1 MPWSFATDPEF
12 EERLEWARRFMRD
25 KVFPLEALG
34 DLDHETFRRLADPLK
49 EEVRRA
55 GLFAAHLP
63 PEMGGGGWG
72 QVELA
77 LLHEVVGA
85 SGVIGPIV
93 FGNQP
98 PDSGNAELIA
108 IAGDDEQKQR
118 WMVPLLAGEMYSCFS
133 MTETGRGSDPTLI
146 ETRARRDGDEWVIDG
161 TKWFSSNASIADL
174 FIVMARTNDSPE
186 PHERFSML
194 LVPGGTPGV
203 HVREITSMQHPYD
216 RPAAYAS
223 EGEVTYEGVR
233 VPASA
238 LLGEEG
244 RGFALAQARLGPGR
258 IHHCMRWVGQCRRAF
273 DMLCE
278 RAVSVESAG
287 SRLADK
293 QLVQAWIADSYAE
306 IEALRLM
313 TLRAAWTIDQA
324 GVPAARTDISAIKY
338 FGARIL
344 HDVID
349 RALQVHGSLG
359 YSGDMPLESMYR
371 LARAA
376 RIYDGPDEVHRVSV
390 AKRLVRGY
398 EPVAVPTEHV
408 PTRQAAACD
417 LFDLDVVTS

>member
-1 MPWSFATDPEF
+1 MSWSFATDPEF
-12 EERLEWARRFMRD
+12 EERLEWARRFMRE

-49 EEVRRA
+49 EEVKRA

-85 SGVIGPIV
+85 SGVIGPII

-108 IAGDDEQKQR
+108 IAGTDEQKER
-118 WMVPLLAGEMYSCFS
+118 WMVPLLAGEIYSCFS

-146 ETRARRDGDEWVIDG
+146 ETRARRDGDEWVVDG
-161 TKWFSSNASIADL
+161 TKWFSSNASIADV
-174 FIVMARTNDSPE
+174 FIVMARTNDSDTV
-186 PHERFSML
+186 HERFSML
-194 LVPGGTPGV
+194 LVPAGTPGIE
-203 HVREITSMQHPYD
+203 VREITSMQHPYD

-223 EGEVTYEGVR
+223 EGEVTYHEVR

-293 QLVQAWIADSYAE
+293 QMVQAWIADSYAE

-338 FGARIL
+338 FGAKIL

-390 AKRLVRGY
+390 AKRIVRDY
-398 EPVAVPTEHV
+398 QPVAVPTEHV
-408 PTRQAAACD
+408 PTRLAAAQD
-417 LFDLDVVTS
+417 LFAVTT